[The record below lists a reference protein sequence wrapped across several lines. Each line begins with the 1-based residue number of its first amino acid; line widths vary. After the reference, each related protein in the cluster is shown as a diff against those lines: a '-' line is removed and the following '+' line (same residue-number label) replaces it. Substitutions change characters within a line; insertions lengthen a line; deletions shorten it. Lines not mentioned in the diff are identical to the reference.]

1 MMSQATLYQWME
13 ELARRLPCLG
23 KWQVMGL
30 GLWSLGVVWSE
41 QSTLTKVAEK
51 LGQFG
56 KPDSLERRFQRWVSN
71 PRIEVTV
78 CLRWWIRWVIDAF
91 DGERVILLV
100 DETKLS
106 DHLSVMMIGVAY
118 QQRCIPLV
126 WRCYYR
132 HDGQVKMITELLHLI
147 AEEVTFAQPPLV
159 QADRGIGT
167 SPDLCR
173 AVAALGWHYLFR
185 VQNHTKV
192 LTGKNHYVAL
202 QRLVH
207 KPGQE
212 WFGYG
217 VVFKQ
222 RGRLRA
228 YGHVVWAKG
237 QAEPWCLVTN
247 DVLGRGMLYARR
259 VWQEESFRD
268 LKSGGWQWQRSRVWQ
283 PEHAERLILVLALAY
298 AWTLSYGT
306 LAFHSPDLLRRVT
319 RGTRRRLSIFRCGL
333 RLLTGLLA
341 RHEPVW
347 LGLFFAPAKRLC

>member
-1 MMSQATLYQWME
+1 M
-13 ELARRLPCLG
+13 
-23 KWQVMGL
+23 
-30 GLWSLGVVWSE
+30 
-41 QSTLTKVAEK
+41 
-51 LGQFG
+51 
-56 KPDSLERRFQRWVSN
+56 
-71 PRIEVTV
+71 TV
-78 CLRWWIRWVIDAF
+78 CLRWWVRWVMAGF
-91 DGERVILLV
+91 EGQRVILLV

-106 DHLSVMMIGVAY
+106 DHVSVMMIGVAY
-118 QQRCIPLV
+118 HQRCIPMV

-132 HDGQVKMITELLHLI
+132 HEGQGQVKLITEMLHLI
-147 AEEVTFAQPPLV
+147 ADEVTFKHPPLV

-185 VQNHTKV
+185 VQNHTK
-192 LTGKNHYVAL
+192 LLARKNQYVAL

-212 WFGYG
+212 WFGWG
-217 VVFKQ
+217 VVFKK

-228 YGHVVWAKG
+228 YVHVLWAKG

-247 DVLGRGMLYARR
+247 DPVCSGTLYARR

-268 LKSGGWQWQRSRVWQ
+268 LKSGGWQWQRSRVWL
-283 PEHAERLILVLALAY
+283 PDHAERLILVLALAY

-319 RGTRRRLSIFRCGL
+319 RGTRKRFSIFRCGL
-333 RLLTGLLA
+333 RLLSGLLA
-341 RHEPVW
+341 RHEPIW
-347 LGLFFAPAKRLC
+347 PGLFFVPAKPFC

>member
-1 MMSQATLYQWME
+1 MSQTTLYQWID
-13 ELARRLPCLG
+13 ELARRFPDLG

-30 GLWSLGVVWSE
+30 GLLSLGVVWSE
-41 QSTLTKVAEK
+41 SSTLTKIAEK
-51 LGQFG
+51 LSLFG
-56 KPDSLERRFQRWVSN
+56 TPDSLERRFQRWLSN
-71 PRIEVTV
+71 PRIAITV
-78 CLRWWIRWVIDAF
+78 CLRWWVRWVVEAF
-91 DGERVILLV
+91 DHDRVILLV

-106 DHLSVMMIGVAY
+106 HHLSVMMIGVAY

-126 WRCYYR
+126 WQCYYR
-132 HDGQVKMITELLHLI
+132 HDGQGKMITEMLHLI
-147 AEEVTFAQPPLV
+147 AEMVAFDHPPLV

-167 SPDLCR
+167 SPTLCR
-173 AVAALGWHYLFR
+173 AVAELGWHYLFR

-192 LTGKNHYVAL
+192 LTRTNHYVAL

-217 VVFKQ
+217 VVFKK

-228 YGHVVWAKG
+228 YVHVLWAKG

-247 DVLGRGMLYARR
+247 DPLCSGILYARR

-268 LKSGGWQWQRSRVWQ
+268 LKSGGWQWQRSRVWR
-283 PEHAERLILVLALAY
+283 PDHAERLILVLALAY

-306 LAFHSPDLLRRVT
+306 LTFHSPELLRRVT
-319 RGTRRRLSIFRCGL
+319 RGTRRRFSIFRCGL
-333 RLLTGLLA
+333 RLLTSLLV
-341 RHEPVW
+341 RQEPIW
-347 LGLFFAPAKRLC
+347 PGLFFVSAKPLC